1 MDINIT
7 KSKNS
12 KISEVDYKN
21 LGFCKYYSDHMFI
34 CDYKNGSWKNFRIQ
48 PFQDLSLSPACT
60 TLHYGQTIFEG
71 LKAYRDSE
79 GKILIFRPE
88 KNSERFNKSADRMCM
103 PSVPK
108 NIFINSI
115 EELLKVD
122 HNWVPEGEENSL
134 YIRPISFAL
143 DPYIGIKPADNY
155 IFMIICGMAGGYY
168 SEPVNVKIETEYT
181 RAVKGGVGFSKT
193 AANYAAALYPAVKAQ
208 NDGYHQLI
216 WTDGK
221 SHEYVEESGTMNLF
235 FVIEDKLVTPPL
247 GDTVLDGVTRD
258 SIIKLSKLLKIDV
271 EVRKVSVS
279 EVINNLQE
287 GTMIEAFGAG
297 TAATIAPIKSI
308 GYKNKKYNLPSITKN
323 SISNTLLKK
332 LNDIKFREDM
342 KELNWLK
349 TISL

>member
-1 MDINIT
+1 MGGGRGRR
-7 KSKNS
+7 
-12 KISEVDYKN
+12 VA
-21 LGFCKYYSDHMFI
+21 GGGCQAAGGGAF
-34 CDYKNGSWKNFRIQ
+34 
-48 PFQDLSLSPACT
+48 A
-60 TLHYGQTIFEG
+60 
-71 LKAYRDSE
+71 DSE
-79 GKILIFRPE
+79 LLGTKLTPMGADP
-88 KNSERFNKSADRMCM
+88 SASADGVI
-103 PSVPK
+103 PAWTGGLTTPPADYVPGQPHIDPFADDGRLFTISHENLNEYAK
-108 NIFINSI
+108 RLPATQI
-115 EELLKVD
+115 ELLTK
-122 HNWVPEGEENSL
+122 
-134 YIRPISFAL
+134 FAGKYVL
-143 DPYIGIKPADNY
+143 NVYPTRRSCAFPDSVYAANKRNADK
-155 IFMIICGMAGGYY
+155 AQL
-168 SEPVNVKIETEYT
+168 
-181 RAVKGGVGFSKT
+181 VKGGVGFSKT